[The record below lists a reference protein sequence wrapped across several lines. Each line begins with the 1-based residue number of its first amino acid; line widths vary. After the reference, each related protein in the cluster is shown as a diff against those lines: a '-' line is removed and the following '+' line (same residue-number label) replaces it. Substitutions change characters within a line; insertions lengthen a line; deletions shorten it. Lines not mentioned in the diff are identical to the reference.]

1 MKKGNIE
8 LIMTIILIAAA
19 ILLSQNTTYLVSNS
33 KTEVKNPR
41 IVIDAGHGGND
52 PGKIGVSG
60 EKEKDINLAI
70 AKKLEKLLKKADVE
84 VIMTRNKDVGLY
96 NPNSSNKKVDD
107 MRKRCQLIDE
117 SEAHFTVSIHQNS
130 YHQGAIRGS
139 QVFYY
144 EHSDEGERI
153 AKLLQ
158 TKLVSKLDKKNKRK
172 AKANDSYYLLRKTK
186 NPTIIVECGFL
197 SNPEE
202 AKLLSDEDYQNQ
214 IARAICEGILEFF
227 Q

>member
-1 MKKGNIE
+1 MKKRNLE

-19 ILLSQNTTYLVSNS
+19 ILLSQNTAYLVSNS
-33 KTEVKNPR
+33 KTKVKNPR
-41 IVIDAGHGGND
+41 VVIDAGHGGID

-70 AKKLEKLLKKADVE
+70 AKKLEQLLKKKDIE
-84 VIMTRNKDVGLY
+84 VIMTRDSDVGLY
-96 NPNSSNKKVDD
+96 DPNSSNKKVDD

-130 YHQGAIRGS
+130 YHESNIKGA

-144 EHSDEGERI
+144 KHSDEGEKI

-158 TKLVSKLDKKNKRK
+158 DKLVSKLDKTNRRK
-172 AKANDSYYLLRKTK
+172 AKANDSYYLLRKTQ

-202 AKLLSDEDYQNQ
+202 AKLLSDDDYQTQ
-214 IARAICEGILEFF
+214 VAKAICEGILEYF